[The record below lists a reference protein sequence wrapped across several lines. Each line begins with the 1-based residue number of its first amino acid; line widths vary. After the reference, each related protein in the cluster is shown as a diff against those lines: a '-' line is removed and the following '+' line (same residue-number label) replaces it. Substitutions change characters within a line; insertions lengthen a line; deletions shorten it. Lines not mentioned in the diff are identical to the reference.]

1 MSKVAGWLDEEKTDD
16 WRNDDQATVRAGDV
30 SREIADDPT
39 SIAIMRGGSDLS
51 AQTVRLL
58 LPRRQ
63 PREAGSAGGE
73 EATADLMVLGT
84 SSFDVQRSDRF
95 FVNSELYEV
104 IYVAPEQPSSGERVE
119 AYCRQVQ

>member
-1 MSKVAGWLDEEKTDD
+1 MRT
-16 WRNDDQATVRAGDV
+16 GDV
-30 SREIADDPT
+30 TAEIADDPT
-39 SIAIMRGGSDLS
+39 SIVIMRGDADLS

-63 PREAGSAGGE
+63 SREAGSAGGE
-73 EATADLMVLGT
+73 EAMADLIVLGT
-84 SSFDVQRSDRF
+84 ASFDVQRSDRF

>member
-1 MSKVAGWLDEEKTDD
+1 MPRTGWFAAGRAQD
-16 WRNDDQATVRAGDV
+16 WWDAPRGTMRTGDV
-30 SREIADDPT
+30 TAEIADDPT
-39 SIAIMRGGSDLS
+39 SIVIMRGDADLS

-63 PREAGSAGGE
+63 SREAGSAGGE
-73 EATADLMVLGT
+73 EAMADLIVLGT
-84 SSFDVQRSDRF
+84 ASFDVQRSDRF